1 MILGMSTPTF
11 TLAHVII
18 SLVALVSGF
27 IVVFG
32 LLSGKRFDR
41 WTVTFLSTMVLTDV
55 TGYFFP
61 TTHLLP
67 SQIIGAISLLVLALA
82 IAARYRFHLAGG
94 ARSTYVISAVVAVYL
109 DAFVAVFQSF
119 LKVPALKALAPTH
132 SEPPFLI
139 AQTLLLLVF
148 VGLGIAAVKRF
159 HIEPRPT
166 AAVASR

>member
-11 TLAHVII
+11 TLLHVII

-27 IVVFG
+27 VVVFG
-32 LLSGKRFDR
+32 LLSGKKFDR

-67 SQIIGAISLLVLALA
+67 SQIVGAISLLVLALA
-82 IAARYRFHLAGG
+82 IAARYRFRLAGG
-94 ARSTYVISAVVAVYL
+94 ARSTYVISAVIALYL
-109 DAFVAVFQSF
+109 DSFVAVVQSF
-119 LKVPALKALAPTH
+119 LKVPALKALAPTQ

-139 AQTLLLLVF
+139 AQSLLLVVF
-148 VGLGIAAVKRF
+148 VALGIAAVKRF
-159 HIEPRPT
+159 HIEPLPM
-166 AAVASR
+166 AAVSSR